1 MYRYLI
7 RKWIKE
13 YNKSYLNINDEY
25 YKLKQS
31 GYVYPSMG
39 LASADRVHELTGKS
53 KLSK

>member
-25 YKLKQS
+25 YKQQQE
-31 GYVYPSMG
+31 
-39 LASADRVHELTGKS
+39 R
-53 KLSK
+53 